1 MTGRYA
7 PPPSLDHDGGAAIDE
22 AGNPVETDRTAD
34 LLLEW
39 CSARDRVVPP
49 CRRPRPRR
57 SGWWSLRDDLRLLD
71 YDEAVQA
78 GLIADELE
86 AIQ

>member
-1 MTGRYA
+1 MTGSYA
-7 PPPSLDHDGGAAIDE
+7 PPPPARTEGGAEIDE
-22 AGNPVETDRTAD
+22 ARNQVETDRTAD

-39 CSARDRVVPP
+39 CSARDRVVPS

-57 SGWWSLRDDLRLLD
+57 SGWWSLREDLRLLD

-86 AIQ
+86 VIQ